1 MMRRSLFVKYFL
13 TCASLIMVSIG
24 IMGLALLL
32 FASQHFKT
40 ERYAQLQRN
49 IEKASEYLFISAE
62 MQGHEQIFRSENLMY
77 LNILADAVGADIFLL
92 NEAGEILLCTEES
105 PCGHIHA
112 TLPEEVMSQLRE
124 SGHYREIGNLAGV
137 YEANYYTVG
146 VPITVNDQVVGY
158 MMSSSNST
166 AALEQFLIQ
175 ILKMFLISATLVLI
189 VVCIIIYF
197 VTYQLVKPLKE
208 MSGAAKKFGDG
219 DFSTRLRIHSYDEV
233 GELAI
238 SLNNM
243 AQSLSTLETMRRSF
257 ISNVSHELKTPM
269 QTIGGF
275 IDGIL
280 DGTIPA
286 DQQKKYL
293 RIVSDEIKRLS
304 MIVRTMLELA
314 RIEAGQIPLDK
325 KPVDLVELICK
336 TLFSLERQ
344 IEGKQLTVSGL
355 ETDKIH
361 VEADENLIQQ
371 VIYNLVE
378 NAIKFSNPEGYLEFG
393 FRREGATVHLQIK
406 NSGEGIAADEIPL
419 VFDRFYKSDR
429 SRGQD
434 KSGVGLG
441 LYIVRSIVSLHGG
454 VITVE
459 SVQGEYCAFTVSL
472 PAGKSALP
480 PPARTK
486 PRVSNKPPA

>member
-1 MMRRSLFVKYFL
+1 MMQRSLFIKYFL

-24 IMGLALLL
+24 ILGLALLL

-40 ERYAQLQRN
+40 ERYAQLQQN
-49 IEKASEYLFISAE
+49 IERASEYLFLSAE
-62 MQGHEQIFRSENLMY
+62 TDGHDQVFRSANLMY
-77 LNILADAVGADIFLL
+77 LNILAKAAGADIFLL
-92 NEAGEILLCTEES
+92 NEYGEILLCTEES
-105 PCGHIHA
+105 PCGHIHITVSDDIME
-112 TLPEEVMSQLRE
+112 TLRQD
-124 SGHYREIGNLAGV
+124 GIFREIGTLSGI

-146 VPITVNDQVVGY
+146 VPIEVNGYVVGY
-158 MMSSSNST
+158 LMTSSNS
-166 AALEQFLIQ
+166 AAAMEQFLTQ

-189 VVCIIIYF
+189 VVCVIIYF

-208 MSGAAKKFGDG
+208 MSKAAKKFGDG

-233 GELAI
+233 GELAT

-243 AQSLSTLETMRRSF
+243 AQSLSTLESMRRSF

-280 DGTIPA
+280 DGTIPP

-293 RIVSDEIKRLS
+293 RIVSEEIKRLS

-314 RIEAGQIPLDK
+314 RIEAGQLPLDK
-325 KPVDLVELICK
+325 QPVDLVELICK

-344 IEGKQLTVSGL
+344 IEAKQLAVSGL
-355 ETDKIH
+355 EVDKVH

-371 VIYNLVE
+371 VVYNLIE
-378 NAIKFSNPEGYLEFG
+378 NAIKFSNPAGYLSFD
-393 FRREGATVHLQIK
+393 FRREGANVHLQIK
-406 NSGEGIAADEIPL
+406 NSGEGISAEEIPL
-419 VFDRFYKSDR
+419 IFDRFYKSDR

-454 VITVE
+454 NIFVE
-459 SVQGEYCAFTVSL
+459 SVPGEYCAFTVSL
-472 PAGKSALP
+472 PAAKPQALSP
-480 PPARTK
+480 TRTK
-486 PRVSNKPPA
+486 PRAINPASK